1 MEQITKAEIIDMDIY
16 HFFELLAKASISDVL
31 AIKGT
36 LIAGKAEMLELANV
50 YKEEMFNFTEE
61 TFDPTTFDEKFTR
74 VLHCFALALYL
85 DKKIEACE
93 YREVDLTPDCFKKD
107 TVH

>member
-16 HFFELLAKASISDVL
+16 HFFDLIAKASISDVL

-36 LIAGKAEMLELANV
+36 LIAGRAEMLKLVNA
-50 YKEEMFNFTEE
+50 YKKEMFDFTEE
-61 TFDPTTFDEKFTR
+61 TFDQVKFDESFTR
-74 VLHCFALALYL
+74 VLHCFALAMYL

-93 YREVDLTPDCFKKD
+93 FRELDLTPDCFKKEN
-107 TVH
+107 VH

>member
-1 MEQITKAEIIDMDIY
+1 
-16 HFFELLAKASISDVL
+16 
-31 AIKGT
+31 
-36 LIAGKAEMLELANV
+36 
-50 YKEEMFNFTEE
+50 MFNFTEE

-93 YREVDLTPDCFKKD
+93 YREIDLTPDCFKKE